1 MSMGT
6 YTAFASAMIY
16 RASPAMIRPK
26 RPAPEMAVLRLDASE
41 LPVAEALAELPLP
54 LADEPE
60 PVAEASLLPARG

>member
-1 MSMGT
+1 
-6 YTAFASAMIY
+6 MIK
-16 RASPAMIRPK
+16 PK